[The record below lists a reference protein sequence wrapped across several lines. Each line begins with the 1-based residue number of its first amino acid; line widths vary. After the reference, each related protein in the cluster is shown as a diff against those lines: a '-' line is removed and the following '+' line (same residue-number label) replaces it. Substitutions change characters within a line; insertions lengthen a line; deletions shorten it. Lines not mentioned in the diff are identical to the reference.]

1 MNKYN
6 IGDVI
11 TGKVTGIEKYGIFLS
26 LPDGSS
32 GLIHISEISNQ
43 FVRNVSDYASMGDF
57 LEAKVIGFDD
67 NNHYKLSF
75 KSLQQNKIAK
85 KREKIVETSKG
96 FSTLN
101 SMLNQWIDEQK
112 KIIFKKNKKN

>member
-43 FVRNVSDYASMGDF
+43 FVRNVSDYASMGDS

-112 KIIFKKNKKN
+112 KLNFKKNKKN

>member
-43 FVRNVSDYASMGDF
+43 FVRNVSDYVVMG
-57 LEAKVIGFDD
+57 ETIKARVIGYDE
-67 NNHYKLSF
+67 NNHYKFQRRRYHKPDRRFFVKLAQTDM
-75 KSLQQNKIAK
+75 KL
-85 KREKIVETSKG
+85 
-96 FSTLN
+96 
-101 SMLNQWIDEQK
+101 
-112 KIIFKKNKKN
+112 